1 MSLAPDLRHFEVNQN
16 STKSVPDPLTPT
28 IYFCVHEKLRIHSKI
43 AFWVH
48 FLAPLQGANLLDARQ
63 VPWFPIL
70 VFGALIF
77 NMIPPPLSPSSDS
90 NRHQIL
96 SQSPVASASES
107 DQILNQVAV
116 DSGPE
121 SDQILNRDPTGI

>member
-1 MSLAPDLRHFEVNQN
+1 MLWSEFGERRRPFFPGLKTRA
-16 STKSVPDPLTPT
+16 
-28 IYFCVHEKLRIHSKI
+28 
-43 AFWVH
+43 
-48 FLAPLQGANLLDARQ
+48 QGALPVYRTPFFALQYCKKRGSVRLDARQ